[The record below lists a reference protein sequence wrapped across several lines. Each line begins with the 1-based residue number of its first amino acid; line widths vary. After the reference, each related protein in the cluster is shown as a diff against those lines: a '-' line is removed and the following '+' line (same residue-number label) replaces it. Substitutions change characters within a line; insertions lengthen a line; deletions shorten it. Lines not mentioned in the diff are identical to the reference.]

1 MADDIEG
8 DRITWKQKF
17 SGTGTEQ
24 WEMFDAN
31 EQARGFSNYR
41 LRLSSCGRVWEGG
54 GRWSGTLN
62 KHAFHSSSVYELGE
76 SREEAMA
83 ALAAI
88 YLLKE

>member
-8 DRITWKQKF
+8 DRIVWTQKF

-24 WEMFDAN
+24 WEMFEKA
-31 EQARGFSNYR
+31 GP
-41 LRLSSCGRVWEGG
+41 LRFYPKLAPSCGYVWAGG
-54 GRWSGTLN
+54 GRWLGTLN
-62 KHAFHSSSVYELGE
+62 KHAFHGSGVYELGE

>member
-31 EQARGFSNYR
+31 EKAEYRNSYR
-41 LRLSSCGRVWEGG
+41 LRLSTCGVVWEGG
-54 GRWSGTLN
+54 GRWLGTLN
-62 KHAFHSSSVYELGE
+62 KHAFHSSGVYALGE